1 MRDMKKVFVENQK
14 EKFEKGGMSRR
25 QFITSMVAAGV
36 AMPTVLG
43 MADSVLAATP
53 KKGGKL
59 RHATGY
65 GGTTDTIDP
74 STSTNGFTQN
84 VIYTRGNHLTE
95 VGQDGKLRGELAES
109 FEPDQ
114 EAKNWAFNLR
124 KDVTFHNGKT
134 LTADDVIATFNIH
147 RGEDTKSAAKGL
159 VTAVKDIKKDGD
171 NRVIFELE
179 DGNSDFPF
187 IVSDYHFM
195 IMASDGSGNVD
206 VTAKDNSTGGYAL
219 GNHESGVRASFK
231 RNPNYWKENSAHF
244 DEVEIL
250 SVVDPTARQSAMLNG
265 DVDIADSIDPK
276 TVGLMARVPTVE
288 ILETTGT
295 QHYTFPM
302 RLDVEPFGNLDLR
315 LALKY
320 AIDRDELVEK
330 ILLGHGVAGNDIPVN
345 GSMPFFND
353 SIAQRT
359 YDPEKAAEHYKKSGH
374 SGPIQLSVADAA
386 FAGAVD
392 AGQLIAASAKKAG
405 IEIELVREPNDGY
418 WSNVWNKK
426 GWCACYWGGRPT
438 QDWMY
443 SSAYTADNTWND
455 TAWRDTPAAKRFN
468 ELVVSARAET
478 DEAERGVLYGEAQ
491 QLLHDDGGAIVA
503 MWANYIMAHSK
514 KLAHGPDVA
523 ANWENDGNKISERW
537 WFA

>member
-1 MRDMKKVFVENQK
+1 MKNMKQVFIKDQTQRLA
-14 EKFEKGGMSRR
+14 KGGISRR
-25 QFITSMVAAGV
+25 QFVSSMLAAGIVLPTALTMASDAV
-36 AMPTVLG
+36 AM
-43 MADSVLAATP
+43 TP

-65 GGTTDTIDP
+65 GGTTDTINP
-74 STSTNGFTQN
+74 ATSSNGYTQN
-84 VIYTRGNHLTE
+84 IIYSRGNHLTE
-95 VGQDGKLRGELAES
+95 IGQDGVLRGELAES
-109 FEPDQ
+109 FEPSDD
-114 EAKNWAFNLR
+114 AKSWIFNLR

-147 RGEDTKSAAKGL
+147 RGEDTTSAAKAL
-159 VTAVKDIKKDGD
+159 VTAVTDIKKDGD
-171 NRVIFELE
+171 NRVIFEME
-179 DGNSDFPF
+179 AGNADFPF
-187 IVSDYHFM
+187 LVSDYHFM
-195 IMASDGSGNVD
+195 IMASDGEGNVN
-206 VTAKDNSTGGYAL
+206 VEAQDNSTGGYMLSEYEA
-219 GNHESGVRASFK
+219 GVRANFK
-231 RNPNYWKENSAHF
+231 RNPGYWKENSAHF
-244 DEVEIL
+244 DEVELL
-250 SVVDPTARQSAMLNG
+250 SVVDPTARQSALLNG
-265 DVDIADSIDPK
+265 DVDLADSIDPK
-276 TVGLMARVPTVE
+276 TVALLGRVPTLD

-302 RLDVEPFGNLDLR
+302 RLDVEPFGNADLR
-315 LALKY
+315 MALKL
-320 AIDRDELVEK
+320 AIDRQELVDK

-345 GSMPFFND
+345 ASMPFFNAD
-353 SIAQRT
+353 IPQRT
-359 YDPEKAAEHYKKSGH
+359 FDPEKAAELYKKSGH

-392 AGQLIAASAKKAG
+392 AGQLIAASAAKAG

-443 SSAYTADNTWND
+443 SSAYTADNNWND
-455 TAWRDTPAAKRFN
+455 TAWRDTESAIRFN
-468 ELVVSARAET
+468 EVVVQARAET
-478 DEAERGVLYGEAQ
+478 DDAKRQVQYSEAQ

-503 MWANYIMAHSK
+503 MWANFILAHNK
-514 KLAHGPDVA
+514 TLAHGPEVA